1 MATAAAAAGVMNP
14 SLLAASFHAAN
25 FTIPNNTESQNEM
38 GNIMERDSSARSSV
52 LLLPPYMSS
61 FTQVSGLIIEYQLK
75 RFSKLSL
82 NILHVLMKLQRHHSS
97 PDHHSFPNMI
107 SPSNGMHTQNAL
119 GSNQNP
125 FSLSP
130 GVVVDAEKR
139 KRNRTFIDPVS
150 EVPRLEEWFIL
161 NTHPSHALIARYT
174 DELNRLPYRQ
184 KVN

>member
-75 RFSKLSL
+75 GF
-82 NILHVLMKLQRHHSS
+82 
-97 PDHHSFPNMI
+97 
-107 SPSNGMHTQNAL
+107 QNY
-119 GSNQNP
+119 P
-125 FSLSP
+125 
-130 GVVVDAEKR
+130 
-139 KRNRTFIDPVS
+139 
-150 EVPRLEEWFIL
+150 
-161 NTHPSHALIARYT
+161 
-174 DELNRLPYRQ
+174 
-184 KVN
+184 

>member
-75 RFSKLSL
+75 HQVFK
-82 NILHVLMKLQRHHSS
+82 IIFKY
-97 PDHHSFPNMI
+97 I
-107 SPSNGMHTQNAL
+107 TC
-119 GSNQNP
+119 
-125 FSLSP
+125 
-130 GVVVDAEKR
+130 
-139 KRNRTFIDPVS
+139 
-150 EVPRLEEWFIL
+150 
-161 NTHPSHALIARYT
+161 T
-174 DELNRLPYRQ
+174 DEITASSFFARPSFFSQYDISLERYAHSECAWIKPEPILPKSWCRG
-184 KVN
+184 